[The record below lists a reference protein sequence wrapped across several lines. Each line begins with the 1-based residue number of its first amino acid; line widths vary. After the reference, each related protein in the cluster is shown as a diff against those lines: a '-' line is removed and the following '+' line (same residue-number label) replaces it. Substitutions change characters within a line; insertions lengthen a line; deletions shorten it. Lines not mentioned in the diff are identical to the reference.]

1 MYIPHQQISQLYTEL
16 VRTTHPLSPPVLIL
30 TALTVDSLCAA
41 RILTTLLKRD
51 YITHKT
57 QPVSGY
63 SDLQQIGHDLVLPL
77 MRQRGGDGGVVV
89 CLGVG
94 GLVDLEETLGLDGSS
109 QTVEGGEPE
118 DMRDHGVEVWCIDA
132 RRPWNLQNLFGSVP
146 SPAELPGLDSAAEAR
161 RRGVDQ
167 GRIMPTYKF
176 GKGGVIVWVDE
187 DVGTDLAAER
197 EALAEL
203 QKMPEIDEQD
213 LILEG
218 AESDDEG
225 EPSSSQSRKRGA
237 SELDGDADDDSEAEN
252 RPRQRRRS
260 NSSTPIP
267 SSPHGNPQSAQVAFD
282 STPPTSSQPRS
293 PVNIPSSPPKAPSQR
308 QLKRQLLKLRRK
320 HEATLEAYYNLGTSY
335 SDPVSS
341 MLYSLASDLGREDN
355 DLLWLAIVGISSVEL
370 SPFSQPLKWSDTRHR
385 RMLDRTEQRREALRD
400 EVRRLNPVPDAEL
413 RRSQNNGESI
423 IPSNARSSSDFSI
436 RLSPEPRFLL
446 IRHWSLYDSMRHSPF
461 LSTRLHIWNEAG
473 QKRLNKLLAKMGV
486 SLQEA
491 GKGYLHMDME
501 LKQSLRRRILKFA
514 EQYNLEGLIPGD
526 DGRSGYE
533 GWGFVRSWGYNTTL
547 SAVDVAVVVGAILEV
562 GTDLTHNSLD
572 MRYDRRGPDPKYS
585 AHIRASAPT
594 PPNSEEESYDPSIHL
609 PNASEAPDW
618 TTHRFFA
625 ALDALSPTTSSPT
638 QGLKVLL
645 AHIPTA
651 QNLHRAILR
660 TGSMLIA
667 KKRVRALKEFK
678 MGVVNEGQDVQLFTH
693 PGALTQLAA
702 WVQEAIAVQE
712 AESGRQM
719 KDAREKALV
728 LACLDEGR
736 SVYVVVGLGPGGAGG
751 KKIRSKAEMKE
762 REEKRK
768 RKEAAKKARK
778 AEKAR
783 KKEEGRRLRRE
794 IQEANGLLDSDDEGN
809 ESDETESDASSSDGS
824 DSESDDEVAEARK
837 QRGYGLNRF
846 GQAFQE
852 VVEETGA
859 RVRIDS
865 FEHSVVEVRKD
876 DFPGFLETLS
886 QVRVVG

>member
-16 VRTTHPLSPPVLIL
+16 VRITHPLSPPVLIL

-41 RILTTLLKRD
+41 RILATLLKRD

-63 SDLQQIGHDLVLPL
+63 SDLQQIGQDLILPL
-77 MRQRGGDGGVVV
+77 TRQRGGDGGVVV

-109 QTVEGGEPE
+109 QAANGGDAE

-132 RRPWNLQNLFGSVP
+132 RRPWNLQNLFGSGV
-146 SPAELPGLDSAAEAR
+146 SAAVLPGHDALTEAR
-161 RRGVDQ
+161 RNGVDH
-167 GRIMPTYKF
+167 GKVLPTYKS
-176 GKGGVIVWVDE
+176 GKGGVIVWVD
-187 DVGTDLAAER
+187 DDIGNDLAAER

-203 QKMPEIDEQD
+203 QNMPEIDEQD
-213 LILEG
+213 LLLEG
-218 AESDDEG
+218 ANSDDED
-225 EPSSSQSRKRGA
+225 ELSSSQSKKRRASDLDEDEAGA
-237 SELDGDADDDSEAEN
+237 SDEEE

-267 SSPHGNPQSAQVAFD
+267 SSPHEHPQSAQVAFD
-282 STPPTSSQPRS
+282 STPPTSSQPRC
-293 PVNIPSSPPKAPSQR
+293 PVAMPSSPPKPPSQR

-320 HEATLEAYYNLGTSY
+320 HEATLDAYYSLGTSY

-370 SPFSQPLKWSDTRHR
+370 SPFSQPLKWSDNRHS
-385 RMLDRTEQRREALRD
+385 RMLDRTEQRRDALRD
-400 EVRRLNPVPDAEL
+400 EVRRLNPISDAEL
-413 RRSQNNGESI
+413 RRSQSMGESI

-436 RLSPEPRFLL
+436 RLSPEPKFLL
-446 IRHWSLYDSMRHSPF
+446 VRHWSLIDSMRHSPF
-461 LSTRLHIWNEAG
+461 LSTRLHIWNESG

-491 GKGYLHMDME
+491 GKGYLHMDMA
-501 LKQSLRRRILKFA
+501 LKQSLRSRILKFA

-562 GTDLTHNSLD
+562 GPELHNNSLD
-572 MRYDRRGPDPKYS
+572 MRLDRHGPDMKYG
-585 AHIRASAPT
+585 ARMRASGPT
-594 PPNSEEESYDPSIHL
+594 PPDSEEEGYGPDGQL
-609 PNASEAPDW
+609 VKAAEAPDW
-618 TTHRFFA
+618 TTYRFFA

-667 KKRVRALKEFK
+667 KKRIRSLKEFK

-693 PGALTQLAA
+693 PGALTQLSA

-712 AESGRQM
+712 AENGRQM
-719 KDAREKALV
+719 NNAREKALV
-728 LACLDEGR
+728 LACLDESR

-751 KKIRSKAEMKE
+751 KRIRSKAEIKE
-762 REEKRK
+762 REEKKK
-768 RKEAAKKARK
+768 RKNAAKVAKK

-783 KKEEGRRLRRE
+783 KRAEAKQLRRE
-794 IQEANGLLDSDDEGN
+794 IMEANGLLDSDDEGQ
-809 ESDETESDASSSDGS
+809 ESDETESEASSSDGS
-824 DSESDDEVAEARK
+824 DSEDDGEVAEARK

-886 QVRVVG
+886 GMKVVG